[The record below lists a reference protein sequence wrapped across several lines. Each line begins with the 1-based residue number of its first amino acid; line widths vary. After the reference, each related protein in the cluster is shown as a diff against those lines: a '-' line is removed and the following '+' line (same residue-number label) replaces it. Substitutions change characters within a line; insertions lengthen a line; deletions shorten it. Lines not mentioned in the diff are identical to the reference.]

1 MVIIGV
7 FMKLKGFREYLKR
20 LNRSETT
27 ITSYCNAIEL
37 YQKSGY
43 RFTFEN
49 ACAWKEQQIE
59 TMSPNTVNARIYA
72 VNAYSRYREAGWQL
86 SPLQTTTSQY
96 VDNQLTM
103 QQYLI
108 FLEKLLGDEQF
119 LIYFIVK
126 LLASTG
132 IRISEAVKLRFCD
145 IERGYAD
152 ILGKGTKIRR
162 IWFPARLRKELAKME
177 YNPEDLIMSMTGG
190 AFRKKLHYYAAK
202 YRMDTK
208 PFHPHEF
215 RAFFAR
221 NIYAKT
227 KDIKLVQD
235 LLGHANIQTTMRYL
249 RKTTRGISVK
259 ISRLVTW

>member
-7 FMKLKGFREYLKR
+7 SMKLKGFREYLKR

-96 VDNQLTM
+96 VDHQLTM

-108 FLEKLLGDEQF
+108 RSARPNIKVFNLYKLAYL
-119 LIYFIVK
+119 
-126 LLASTG
+126 S
-132 IRISEAVKLRFCD
+132 
-145 IERGYAD
+145 
-152 ILGKGTKIRR
+152 
-162 IWFPARLRKELAKME
+162 
-177 YNPEDLIMSMTGG
+177 
-190 AFRKKLHYYAAK
+190 AA
-202 YRMDTK
+202 M
-208 PFHPHEF
+208 
-215 RAFFAR
+215 
-221 NIYAKT
+221 
-227 KDIKLVQD
+227 
-235 LLGHANIQTTMRYL
+235 
-249 RKTTRGISVK
+249 RKTGR
-259 ISRLVTW
+259 